1 MSNIPIRKL
10 DDHSYEILENDR
22 KGLTNI
28 PIRLLDNHEI
38 LKDFDKNYL
47 QELDDHGILKVN
59 QWHGMIY
66 IFELYLKGI
75 DVCQDFD
82 LRQGWQFKS
91 SEARALLIAL
101 KKASFGVRSPWFKQ
115 FNKPL
120 KYDSIFY

>member
-59 QWHGMIY
+59 Q
-66 IFELYLKGI
+66 
-75 DVCQDFD
+75 
-82 LRQGWQFKS
+82 
-91 SEARALLIAL
+91 
-101 KKASFGVRSPWFKQ
+101 
-115 FNKPL
+115 
-120 KYDSIFY
+120 